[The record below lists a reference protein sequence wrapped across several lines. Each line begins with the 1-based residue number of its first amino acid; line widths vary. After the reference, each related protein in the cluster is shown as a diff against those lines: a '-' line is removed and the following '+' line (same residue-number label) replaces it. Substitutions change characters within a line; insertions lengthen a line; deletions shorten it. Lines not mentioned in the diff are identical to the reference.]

1 MAVLAFP
8 VPKIEQY
15 QILYNL
21 VTHEVDIPLVP
32 DNVIEAT
39 CILYVLFHELMDA
52 GTLSAEEILYIAYQ
66 VAKEKE

>member
-1 MAVLAFP
+1 MSVLAFP

-15 QILYNL
+15 QIFYNP
-21 VTHEVDIPLVP
+21 VTHEVEIQLVP

-39 CILYVLFHELMDA
+39 CILYKLFHELMDA